1 MQGLLESPAKI
12 EAATPLL
19 LRIPEVAR
27 MLSLSRSRVYE
38 MTQTGEMPHVRMGKS
53 VRVPHSALLRYIE
66 LRTVGTLNNDA
77 A

>member
-12 EAATPLL
+12 EAAMPLL